1 MLEKVRTSA
10 DAQARSWTSAFGHS
24 LKGGDAAAVSQMFQA
39 DSHWRNLCG
48 ISWQIATF
56 SGSKLLYAVRDA
68 DPYYIILALVAIYS
82 CYGIRSL
89 RWQVFQ
95 RNIGNTNFWQIYKLT
110 LAGFAAIFLLG
121 RAGEPVRPL
130 LLAKKE
136 HLPIADTFGIYVL
149 ERIFDMASVA
159 VIAGVGLVLFGM
171 YPHAG
176 DMASELETAAKT
188 TGTILF
194 AGVLAAAIALIY
206 LRVHG
211 TALLER
217 RLHVAIQRGGWRGSF
232 ARIVLGFVRGVQ
244 TVRTWKDLVLATVYS
259 ALHWSVV
266 ALVYYWVSHSFTGT
280 LHTLGFADSLLVLA
294 FTLVGSTIQLP
305 GIGGGS
311 QAGAII
317 AYTTIFGV
325 EREPAVAAA
334 MVLWAITFAGC
345 SILGVPMLIHEGWGL
360 RELKRMAAE
369 EKKEVAVALK

>member
-1 MLEKVRTSA
+1 MRSLSRKTILVVLGLLA
-10 DAQARSWTSAFGHS
+10 LGIVAYQASS
-24 LKGGDAAAVSQMFQA
+24 LL
-39 DSHWRNLCG
+39 HL
-48 ISWQIATF
+48 ATF

-68 DPYYIILALVAIYS
+68 NPYYIILGLAAIYL

-95 RNIGNTNFWQIYKLT
+95 RNIGNANFWKIYKLT

-130 LLAKKE
+130 LLAKKQD
-136 HLPIADTFGIYVL
+136 LPIADTFGIYVL

-159 VIAGVGLVLFGM
+159 VIAGAGLILFGM
-171 YPHAG
+171 RPHAG
-176 DMASELETAAKT
+176 DLASELEAAAKT

-194 AGVLAAAIALIY
+194 AGVLAATIALIY

-217 RLHVAIQRGGWRGSF
+217 RLHATIQAGGWRSSL

-244 TVRTWKDLVLATVYS
+244 TIRTWKDLILATAYS
-259 ALHWSVV
+259 GLHWLVV
-266 ALVYYWVSHSFTGT
+266 ALVYYWVSRSFTGT
-280 LHTLGFADSLLVLA
+280 LHTIGVADSLLVLA

-317 AYTTIFGV
+317 AYTAIFGV

-345 SILGVPMLIHEGWGL
+345 GILGVPMLIHEGLGL
-360 RELKRMAAE
+360 RDLKRMAAE
-369 EKKEVAVALK
+369 EKKVAAVALK

>member
-1 MLEKVRTSA
+1 MVVLGLLALGIVA
-10 DAQARSWTSAFGHS
+10 YQASGLLHLAS
-24 LKGGDAAAVSQMFQA
+24 
-39 DSHWRNLCG
+39 
-48 ISWQIATF
+48 F
-56 SGSKLLYAVRDA
+56 SGLKLLYAVRDA
-68 DPYYIILALVAIYS
+68 NPYYIILALAAIYL

-95 RNIGNTNFWQIYKLT
+95 RNIGNANFWKIYKVT

-130 LLAKKE
+130 LLAKKQD
-136 HLPIADTFGIYVL
+136 LPIADTFGIYVL

-159 VIAGVGLVLFGM
+159 VIAGAGLILFGM
-171 YPHAG
+171 RPHAG
-176 DMASELETAAKT
+176 DLASELETAAKT

-194 AGVLAAAIALIY
+194 AGVLAATIALIY

-217 RLHVAIQRGGWRGSF
+217 RLHATIQAGGWRSSL

-244 TVRTWKDLVLATVYS
+244 TIRTWKDLILATAYS
-259 ALHWSVV
+259 GLHWLVV
-266 ALVYYWVSHSFTGT
+266 ALVYYWVSRSFTGT
-280 LHTLGFADSLLVLA
+280 LHTIGVADSLLVLA

-317 AYTTIFGV
+317 AYTAIFGV

-345 SILGVPMLIHEGWGL
+345 GILGVPMLIHEGLGL
-360 RELKRMAAE
+360 RDLKRMAAE
-369 EKKEVAVALK
+369 EKKVAAVALK

>member
-1 MLEKVRTSA
+1 MRSPSRKTILVVLGLLA
-10 DAQARSWTSAFGHS
+10 LAIIAYQASTFLH
-24 LKGGDAAAVSQMFQA
+24 L
-39 DSHWRNLCG
+39 
-48 ISWQIATF
+48 ATF

-68 DPYYIILALVAIYS
+68 DPYYIALAMLAIYS

-110 LAGFAAIFLLG
+110 LAGFAAVFLLG
-121 RAGEPVRPL
+121 RAGEPIRPL
-130 LLAKKE
+130 LLAKKAQ
-136 HLPIADTFGIYVL
+136 LPIADTFGIYVL
-149 ERIFDMASVA
+149 ERIFDMGCVA
-159 VIAGVGLVLFGM
+159 VISGVGLILFGM
-171 YPHAG
+171 RPHVG
-176 DMASELETAAKT
+176 DMAAQLETAAKT
-188 TGTILF
+188 TGAILF
-194 AGVLAAAIALIY
+194 AGVLAATIALVY

-217 RLHVAIQRGGWRGSF
+217 RLHSTIHAGGWRSSF
-232 ARIVLGFVRGVQ
+232 ARIVLGFARGVQ
-244 TVRTWKDLVLATVYS
+244 TIRTWKDLILATVYS
-259 ALHWSVV
+259 ALHWLVV

-280 LHTLGFADSLLVLA
+280 LRTLGVADSLIVLA
-294 FTLVGSTIQLP
+294 FTLVGSAIQLP

-345 SILGVPMLIHEGWGL
+345 SILGIPMLIHEGWGL
-360 RELKRMAAE
+360 RELKRLAAE
-369 EKKEVAVALK
+369 EKKEVAAALE

>member
-1 MLEKVRTSA
+1 MRSLSRKTILVVLGLLA
-10 DAQARSWTSAFGHS
+10 LGIIAYQASTLLHLAS
-24 LKGGDAAAVSQMFQA
+24 
-39 DSHWRNLCG
+39 
-48 ISWQIATF
+48 F

-68 DPYYIILALVAIYS
+68 NPYYIILALAAIYS

-95 RNIGNTNFWQIYKLT
+95 RNIGDTNFWQIYKLT

-130 LLAKKE
+130 LLAKKQN
-136 HLPIADTFGIYVL
+136 LPIADTFGIYVL

-171 YPHAG
+171 RPHAG
-176 DMASELETAAKT
+176 EMASQLETAAKT

-194 AGVLAAAIALIY
+194 AGALAATIVLIY

-211 TALLER
+211 TALLEC
-217 RLHVAIQRGGWRGSF
+217 RLQIAIQSGGWRGSL
-232 ARIVLGFVRGVQ
+232 AGIVLGFVRGVQ
-244 TVRTWKDLVLATVYS
+244 TIRTWKDLILATVYS
-259 ALHWSVV
+259 ALHWSLV

-280 LHTLGFADSLLVLA
+280 LYTLGVADSLLVLA
-294 FTLVGSTIQLP
+294 FSLVGSTIQLP

-311 QAGAII
+311 QAGAIV
-317 AYTTIFGV
+317 AYTAIFGV

-334 MVLWAITFAGC
+334 LVLWAITFAGC

-369 EKKEVAVALK
+369 EKKVAAVALK

>member
-1 MLEKVRTSA
+1 MRSLSKKTILVVLGLLA
-10 DAQARSWTSAFGHS
+10 LGIVAYQASS
-24 LKGGDAAAVSQMFQA
+24 LLHLAS
-39 DSHWRNLCG
+39 
-48 ISWQIATF
+48 F
-56 SGSKLLYAVRDA
+56 SGSKLLYAVRNA
-68 DPYYIILALVAIYS
+68 NPYYITLALVAIYS

-95 RNIGNTNFWQIYKLT
+95 RNIGNSNLWRIYKLT

-121 RAGEPVRPL
+121 RAGEPIRPL
-130 LLAKKE
+130 LLAKKQD
-136 HLPIADTFGIYVL
+136 LPIADTFGIYVL

-159 VIAGVGLVLFGM
+159 VIAAVGLVLFGM
-171 YPHAG
+171 RPHAG
-176 DMASELETAAKT
+176 DIAAQLETAAKT

-194 AGVLAAAIALIY
+194 AGVLGATLALIY

-217 RLHVAIQRGGWRGSF
+217 RLHAAIQAGGWRGSF

-244 TVRTWKDLVLATVYS
+244 TVRTWKDLILATVYS

-280 LHTLGFADSLLVLA
+280 LHTLGLADSLLVLA

-317 AYTTIFGV
+317 AYTAIFGV

-345 SILGVPMLIHEGWGL
+345 GILGIPMLIHEGWGL

-369 EKKEVAVALK
+369 EKKEVAAALK